1 MSKELSLSV
10 QFSAADGGSIDAGI
24 LRGVT
29 VAEVGTATGHFA
41 YVDKANAV
49 MGVGGIDDAANF
61 PGFAK
66 RLPLCMDAK
75 SLETVVAAAGL
86 SKRIK
91 AREDHSDAI
100 EARAGYVANFRIES
114 GKAVCDLT
122 TFDAYKNRA
131 LFLETAAQTPELIG
145 LSGDFKFT
153 AEVKSDCALMRVTR
167 VDAVDIVDRGALTH
181 AGLFK
186 AKGVDIPAQAK
197 PEHTTMAKA
206 NTAEDDMDAPDMD
219 AFKTMCDSVASYSA
233 KHADFKTKM
242 DACLAAINP
251 VTVPTPPGA
260 PAPVKPD
267 ANVNPEAKL
276 ALKKELTT
284 ELSVMLK
291 ELVVSEMKT
300 AGVEFQKQ
308 MSALGLKPAAVPTP
322 PPPDEKKT
330 VEAPTDFL
338 ALRTSV
344 AKERNI
350 SPTEAAR
357 AVMKEKP
364 EIYEAYQIKLG
375 VIKSKA
381 A

>member
-1 MSKELSLSV
+1 MSKEFPLTV
-10 QFSAADGGSIDAGI
+10 QFSAADGGSLDAGI
-24 LRGVT
+24 LRGVI
-29 VAEVGTATGHFA
+29 VAEIGTATGHFA
-41 YVDKANAV
+41 YVDKANSV
-49 MGVGGIDDAANF
+49 MGVGSVDDAANF

-75 SLETVVAAAGL
+75 SLETVVIAAGL
-86 SKRIK
+86 AKRIK

-167 VDAVDIVDRGALTH
+167 VNAVDIVDRGALTH
-181 AGLFK
+181 AGLFR

-206 NTAEDDMDAPDMD
+206 KMDADEDAPDMD
-219 AFKTMCDSVASYSA
+219 AFKTMCDSVASYAA
-233 KHADFKTKM
+233 KHADFKTKLDDCM
-242 DACLAAINP
+242 SSIAP

-260 PAPVKPD
+260 PAPVKSD

-276 ALKKELTT
+276 ALKKELTD
-284 ELSVMLK
+284 ELSVQLK
-291 ELVVSEMKT
+291 EIVATEMKA

-322 PPPDEKKT
+322 PPADEKKT
-330 VEAPTDFL
+330 ADAPTEFL
-338 ALRTSV
+338 ALRASV

-357 AVMKEKP
+357 AMMKEKP
-364 EIYEAYQIKLG
+364 EVYEAYQIKLG
-375 VIKSKA
+375 VIKPKA

>member
-10 QFSAADGGSIDAGI
+10 QFSAADGGQIDAGI

-41 YVDKANAV
+41 YIDKAGAV
-49 MGVGGIDDAANF
+49 MGVGGYDEG
-61 PGFAK
+61 PTGFAK

-75 SLETVVAAAGL
+75 SLETVIAAAKL
-86 SKRIK
+86 SPRIK

-100 EARAGYVANFRIES
+100 EARAGYVGNFRIEA

-122 TFDAYKNRA
+122 TFEAYKNRA
-131 LFLETAAQTPELIG
+131 LFLETAKETPELIG

-153 AEVKSDCALMRVTR
+153 AEIKADCALMRVTR
-167 VDAVDIVDRGALTH
+167 VDAVDIVDKGALTH

-186 AKGVDIPAQAK
+186 AKGVDIPQDAK
-197 PEHTTMAKA
+197 PELTTMAKA
-206 NTAEDDMDAPDMD
+206 KLEDGEDVAPDMD

-233 KHADFKTKM
+233 KNADFKTKM

-267 ANVNPEAKL
+267 SDVNPEAKL
-276 ALKKELTT
+276 AIKKELTT
-284 ELSVMLK
+284 ELT
-291 ELVVSEMKT
+291 VSLREIIAAEMKT

-308 MSALGLKPAAVPTP
+308 MSALGLKPAAAPAAPAAEVIPPTS
-322 PPPDEKKT
+322 
-330 VEAPTDFL
+330 APTDFL
-338 ALRTSV
+338 ALKASI

-350 SPTEAAR
+350 SQTEAAR
-357 AVMKEKP
+357 AVMREKP
-364 EIYEAYQIKLG
+364 EVFEAYQIKLG
-375 VIKSKA
+375 IIKPKA